1 MKIQEEEIK
10 ILREIYK
17 QPKISQREL
26 AKNVNFSLGKLNYCI
41 KALKQKGILKIKNFN
56 KSKNKFSYIYM
67 LTPKGLSYKTKI
79 TINFLKIKM
88 NEYEK
93 IKKELSE

>member
-56 KSKNKFSYIYM
+56 KSKNKFRYIYM